1 MCANNYVAVFSN
13 PGFINSGFKVLLY
26 PFISYIVF
34 RFFTSHHVDPW
45 CLQNSCDLNL
55 DWKDEDARFIVQIL
69 TTFFAYLFVWISC
82 TMTLHWSGLALPLI
96 LSTPFSLAWYYI
108 QFQISA
114 IYQGYFLHYNPRDA
128 FQEVYPAAPL
138 IASALWFGEILAMGY
153 YLWTRSNI
161 ILARD
166 TDMFLI
172 PYYDGVFLEQQIM
185 LNRQTT
191 KGKISQMA
199 YRLQYGPSVVQRPA
213 RTIFICSTMYRENH
227 IEMSQMLTSIYR
239 VAHYFEKQ
247 RDENP
252 DFADKFE
259 SHIFFDGSINGTQLT
274 QFALQL
280 VSLLED
286 VIKVKLE
293 ECRKEE
299 TPYGYR
305 LTWFLR
311 NNGMPFT
318 IHMKDNLKVKNKKRW
333 SQVMYMNYVID
344 YRIQNDPDLEADNTF
359 ILTTDAD
366 IDFTAES
373 AVVLLDNLASNPK
386 VGAVCART
394 HPKGAGP
401 LYWYQIFDYAI
412 GHWFQ
417 KPAEHIL
424 GCVLCCPGC
433 FSVFRCSALKDV
445 IEEYSSGVTSASEF
459 LTKDMGEDRWL
470 CTLLIQKGWRLDYC
484 AISKNYTYCPEGFD
498 EFFKQRR
505 RWIPSTVANLSLL
518 VSEAGSITRGN
529 DTVSILFILFQAIF
543 LFSTAIS
550 PATVILVIASGLHSA
565 YKLSDEATIAIIVIL
580 ILVSVIYG
588 IICIYTSQ
596 KTQLDVAKL
605 LTFIFAV
612 IMAVVVAGI
621 FKDLI
626 SDIFPEP
633 KLTFLQPPDCS
644 SFLQPI
650 QPGSTIGPIETT
662 STPTTTAFTSAAAI
676 STFNPTVFTPDAE
689 GYENCV
695 KAARYLGS
703 LPNTTASPTFKLPVS
718 TTTIYLGAF
727 AFTFIAAAVL
737 HLPEWACLLHVL
749 WYLLALPSGYLLLL
763 IYSAANLNSQSWGT
777 REGKGGS
784 GGATETLKQY
794 LRKAWKKT
802 SLYFTRCCG
811 DRQEE
816 AEAKEKG
823 KNEKKEEEKEPPH
836 VPESIGISSTSKYS
850 NCILVRVREKR
861 DRWHATGCMAHI
873 ETKIVHS
880 ISIRKFDGNMI
891 L

>member
-1 MCANNYVAVFSN
+1 MILMPFSH

-34 RFFTSHHVDPW
+34 RFFTSHQIDPW
-45 CLQNSCDLNL
+45 CLQNSCNLNL
-55 DWKDEDARFIVQIL
+55 DWKDDDVRFLVQIL

-96 LSTPFSLAWYYI
+96 LSTPFSVALYYI
-108 QFQISA
+108 QIPILATHQD
-114 IYQGYFLHYNPRDA
+114 YFILFPRYNPQDA
-128 FQEVYPAAPL
+128 FQGVYPAAPL
-138 IASALWFGEILAMGY
+138 IASALWFGEILAIGY

-191 KGKISQMA
+191 KGKNSQTA
-199 YRLQYGPSVVQRPA
+199 YRLQDSPAQRPP
-213 RTIFICSTMYRENH
+213 RTIFICSTMYREND

-239 VAHYFEKQ
+239 VARYYKKQ
-247 RDENP
+247 QNENP

-259 SHIFFDGSINGTQLT
+259 SHIFFDGAINGTQLT
-274 QFALQL
+274 HFALQL

-286 VIKVKLE
+286 VINVKLAN
-293 ECRKEE
+293 CRKEE

-305 LTWFLR
+305 LTWFLCD
-311 NNGMPFT
+311 NINGMPFT
-318 IHMKDNLKVKNKKRW
+318 IHMKDNLKVRNKKRW
-333 SQVMYMNYVID
+333 SQVMYMNYVIN
-344 YRIQNDPDLEADNTF
+344 YRIENDPKLEADNTF

-373 AVVLLDNLASNPK
+373 AVVLLDNLASNPR

-417 KPAEHIL
+417 KPVEHIL

-433 FSVFRCSALKDV
+433 FSVFRCSALMDAV
-445 IEEYSSGVTSASEF
+445 EEYSSKVTSASEF

-505 RWIPSTVANLSLL
+505 RWIPSTIANLSLL
-518 VSEAGSITRGN
+518 ISEAGSITRGN

-565 YKLSDEATIAIIVIL
+565 YKLSDEVTITIIVIL

-588 IICIYTSQ
+588 IICVYTSQ
-596 KTQLDVAKL
+596 KTQLDIAKL

-633 KLTFLQPPDCS
+633 KLTFLQAPDCS
-644 SFLQPI
+644 SFLQSI
-650 QPGSTIGPIETT
+650 QPGSTATFT
-662 STPTTTAFTSAAAI
+662 ASATNDTVTTATV
-676 STFNPTVFTPDAE
+676 STFNPTALAPDAE

-703 LPNTTASPTFKLPVS
+703 LPNTTAMPGFKLPVS

-737 HLPEWACLLHVL
+737 HLPEWTCLLHFI
-749 WYLLALPSGYLLLL
+749 WYILALPSGYLLLL

-784 GGATETLKQY
+784 GGVTETLKQY
-794 LRKAWKKT
+794 FRKAWKKT
-802 SLYFTRCCG
+802 SLFFTRCCG
-811 DRQEE
+811 ERKEE
-816 AEAKEKG
+816 EEEEQKK
-823 KNEKKEEEKEPPH
+823 KKKEEEKEPPDIS
-836 VPESIGISSTSKYS
+836 ESMRISPTSK
-850 NCILVRVREKR
+850 
-861 DRWHATGCMAHI
+861 
-873 ETKIVHS
+873 
-880 ISIRKFDGNMI
+880 
-891 L
+891 